1 MHSRLVTVL
10 PVLLL
15 LVPSA
20 VGAAKRDEAE
30 EAYQGARK
38 VYYSLKDDAAR
49 RKLRHHWLN
58 VAARFESVA
67 ARFPKSDRAPDA
79 LYTAAELLQELSR
92 ISFVEDDLKASIA
105 DYTKLIEGYP
115 KHRLTDDGALALAKI
130 HVHRLDQPEAA
141 RRVLTETLAVN
152 GKGDRAREMRE
163 LLASLPAPPKPAPA
177 PRKAAPAVAKA
188 PAPST
193 SKSASQAEA
202 PAKTD
207 KPSEATSAVAA
218 HDKGG
223 AGKGTAASDARAAA
237 DTSPAS
243 NDAVAAAKG
252 ARGPATASNDAST
265 ASAKADTSLASSDA
279 AGSTPG
285 EDASSEVQVS
295 APAERP
301 ASSLVA
307 AIEKIAREPAP
318 KVAEKAAGTDPR
330 EKSLDAAVAAAMAAK
345 ASPPEPKPA
354 DPPRP
359 ITRPVDDQVAQA
371 RLKAVAKHSRRMEL
385 TLAEQLGLKVR
396 RVIIDPGH
404 GGHDSGA
411 IGKGGTREKDVALAI
426 SLKLADELR
435 EKGLEVILTRG
446 DDKFI
451 RLEDRA
457 KFANAEH
464 GDLFISVHC
473 NAAEKRT
480 LRGIET
486 YTLNTSAD
494 RYSIRLAARENASSE
509 KGISDLQFILADLA
523 TKANTEE
530 STRLANHVQRSL
542 VSDLS
547 TKYKDIRDLGHK
559 EALFYVLLGVKMPAI
574 LVETAFL
581 SNPDEEAR
589 LKSNAY
595 QTEVAKAIAHGVE
608 EFLGDRRRVAK
619 VD

>member
-1 MHSRLVTVL
+1 MHSRLVIVL

-20 VGAAKRDEAE
+20 VGAARRDEAE

-38 VYYSLKDDAAR
+38 VYYALKDDAAR

-67 ARFPKSDRAPDA
+67 ARFPKSARAPDA

-92 ISFVEDDLKASIA
+92 ISFVEEDLKASIT
-105 DYTKLIEGYP
+105 DYTRLLEGYP
-115 KHRLTDDGALALAKI
+115 KHRLSDDGALALAKI

-141 RRVLTETLAVN
+141 RKVLTETLAVN
-152 GKGDRAREMRE
+152 GKGDKAREMRA
-163 LLASLPAPPKPAPA
+163 LLASLPRPKTL
-177 PRKAAPAVAKA
+177 PRKSAPAVAKQESTR
-188 PAPST
+188 PASSGKAVA
-193 SKSASQAEA
+193 SKEASASG
-202 PAKTD
+202 
-207 KPSEATSAVAA
+207 
-218 HDKGG
+218 KGG
-223 AGKGTAASDARAAA
+223 ASEDASTAGKAAASED
-237 DTSPAS
+237 
-243 NDAVAAAKG
+243 AAAKG
-252 ARGPATASNDAST
+252 DAAAPDKAVASKDSPASDKTV
-265 ASAKADTSLASSDA
+265 ASADTEAASDVEA
-279 AGSTPG
+279 
-285 EDASSEVQVS
+285 S
-295 APAERP
+295 APAERS

-307 AIEKIAREPAP
+307 AIEKTAREPAP
-318 KVAEKAAGTDPR
+318 AIPTKEPSAPAKPEAR
-330 EKSLDAAVAAAMAAK
+330 EGSLDAAVAAA
-345 ASPPEPKPA
+345 E
-354 DPPRP
+354 PPRP
-359 ITRPVDDQVAQA
+359 ITRPVDDKVAQA
-371 RLKAVAKHSRRMEL
+371 RLKAVAKQSRRMEL
-385 TLAEQLGLKVR
+385 TLVEQLGLKVR

-404 GGHDSGA
+404 GGHDTGA
-411 IGKGGTREKDVALAI
+411 IGKRGTREKDVALAI
-426 SLKLADELR
+426 SLKLAEELR
-435 EKGLEVILTRG
+435 EKGLEVVLTRG
-446 DDKFI
+446 DDRFI

-530 STRLANHVQRSL
+530 STRLANQVQRSL
-542 VSDLS
+542 VGDLS
-547 TKYKDIRDLGHK
+547 RKYKGIRDLGHK

-574 LVETAFL
+574 LVETSFL

-589 LKSNAY
+589 LKSKVY
-595 QTEVAKAIAHGVE
+595 QAEVAKAIARGVE

>member
-1 MHSRLVTVL
+1 MHSRLVIVL

-38 VYYSLKDDAAR
+38 VYYALKDDAAR

-58 VAARFESVA
+58 VVARFESVA

-79 LYTAAELLQELSR
+79 LFTAAEMLQELSR
-92 ISFVEDDLKASIA
+92 ISFVEDDLKASIT
-105 DYTKLIEGYP
+105 DYTKLLEGYP
-115 KHRLTDDGALALAKI
+115 KHRLSDDGALALAKI
-130 HVHRLDQPEAA
+130 HVHRLDQPESA
-141 RRVLTETLAVN
+141 RKVLTETLAIN

-163 LLASLPAPPKPAPA
+163 LLASLPSPKAPPPP
-177 PRKAAPAVAKA
+177 PRKAAPVVAKSDSSASGKTSTAAKAVAVADSGKRSA
-188 PAPST
+188 SEDASAKGSAPSKAVASAET
-193 SKSASQAEA
+193 SASGKSDSSAA
-202 PAKTD
+202 ND
-207 KPSEATSAVAA
+207 TSA
-218 HDKGG
+218 
-223 AGKGTAASDARAAA
+223 AGKGSAPGDTSNSGTSDTSKAVALA
-237 DTSPAS
+237 DTSKDAQTAPGVEAS
-243 NDAVAAAKG
+243 G
-252 ARGPATASNDAST
+252 
-265 ASAKADTSLASSDA
+265 
-279 AGSTPG
+279 
-285 EDASSEVQVS
+285 
-295 APAERP
+295 PAERP
-301 ASSLVA
+301 SSSLVA
-307 AIEKIAREPAP
+307 AIEKMAREPSPRIPQKEPSAP
-318 KVAEKAAGTDPR
+318 VKADTR
-330 EKSLDAAVAAAMAAK
+330 EGSLDAAVAAAI
-345 ASPPEPKPA
+345 ASKPA
-354 DPPRP
+354 AAAEPPRP
-359 ITRPVDDQVAQA
+359 ITRPVDDKVAQA
-371 RLKAVAKHSRRMEL
+371 RLKAVARQSRSMEL

-396 RVIIDPGH
+396 RVVIDPGH
-404 GGHDSGA
+404 GGHDTGA
-411 IGKGGTREKDVALAI
+411 IGKGGTREKDVALSI
-426 SLKLADELR
+426 SLKLAEELR
-435 EKGLEVILTRG
+435 EKGLEVVLTR
-446 DDKFI
+446 DDDRFI

-457 KFANAEH
+457 KYANAEH

-530 STRLANHVQRSL
+530 SSRLASQVQRSL
-542 VSDLS
+542 VGGLS
-547 TKYKDIRDLGHK
+547 RKYKGIRDLGHK

-574 LVETAFL
+574 LVETSFL

>member
-1 MHSRLVTVL
+1 MHSRLVIVL

-38 VYYSLKDDAAR
+38 VYYALKDDAAR

-58 VAARFESVA
+58 VVARFESVA

-79 LYTAAELLQELSR
+79 LFTAAEMLQELSR
-92 ISFVEDDLKASIA
+92 ISFVEDDLKASIT
-105 DYTKLIEGYP
+105 DYTKLLEGYP
-115 KHRLTDDGALALAKI
+115 KHRLSDDGALALAKI
-130 HVHRLDQPEAA
+130 HVHRLDQPESA
-141 RRVLTETLAVN
+141 RKVLTETLAVN

-163 LLASLPAPPKPAPA
+163 LLASLPSPKAPPPP
-177 PRKAAPAVAKA
+177 PRKAAPAVAKNDA
-188 PAPST
+188 PPPGKPGASG
-193 SKSASQAEA
+193 KGGASADSSVAGKGAA
-202 PAKTD
+202 PAK
-207 KPSEATSAVAA
+207 AVASA
-218 HDKGG
+218 DTSSAGKASTSDDAPG
-223 AGKGTAASDARAAA
+223 AGKG
-237 DTSPAS
+237 
-243 NDAVAAAKG
+243 G
-252 ARGPATASNDAST
+252 
-265 ASAKADTSLASSDA
+265 ASSDA
-279 AGSTPG
+279 SGPAKAVASV
-285 EDASSEVQVS
+285 DASSEASGPGKAVASADAQQAPAVEAS

-301 ASSLVA
+301 AASLVA
-307 AIEKIAREPAP
+307 AIEKMAREPSPTIPQKEPSAP
-318 KVAEKAAGTDPR
+318 AKADAR
-330 EKSLDAAVAAAMAAK
+330 EGSLDAAVAAALASKTSRAEPPAA
-345 ASPPEPKPA
+345 E
-354 DPPRP
+354 PPRP
-359 ITRPVDDQVAQA
+359 ITRPVDDKVAQA
-371 RLKAVAKHSRRMEL
+371 RLKAVAKQSRSMEL

-396 RVIIDPGH
+396 RVVIDPGH
-404 GGHDSGA
+404 GGHDTGA
-411 IGKGGTREKDVALAI
+411 IGKGGTREKDVALSI
-426 SLKLADELR
+426 SLKLAEELR
-435 EKGLEVILTRG
+435 EKGLEVVLTR
-446 DDKFI
+446 DDDRFI

-457 KFANAEH
+457 KYANAEH

-530 STRLANHVQRSL
+530 STRLATQVQRSL
-542 VSDLS
+542 VGGLS
-547 TKYKDIRDLGHK
+547 RKYKGIRDLGHK

-574 LVETAFL
+574 LVETSFL

-595 QTEVAKAIAHGVE
+595 QTEVAKAIAQGVE